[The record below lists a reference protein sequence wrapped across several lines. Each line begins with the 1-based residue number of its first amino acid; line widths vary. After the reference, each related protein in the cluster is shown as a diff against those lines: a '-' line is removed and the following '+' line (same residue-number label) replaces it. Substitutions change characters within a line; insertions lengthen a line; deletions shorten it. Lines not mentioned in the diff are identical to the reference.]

1 MNRNK
6 IINNMIRNKINNE
19 TYTDRKEAKM
29 KMGHANFNKALKNGE
44 MEFIISTYETTDI
57 IL

>member
-1 MNRNK
+1 
-6 IINNMIRNKINNE
+6 MIRNKMNNE

-44 MEFIISTYETTDI
+44 LEFIISTHETTDI